1 MHSYLQKNIERDLTI
16 VPVGKINIMKLTR
29 LLEKHPKLF
38 IPQREWL
45 LEKKNRPICLVYGVV
60 RNIENT
66 YGMPCKYRR
75 ISRVNIYKT
84 AYGRY
89 FLA

>member
-1 MHSYLQKNIERDLTI
+1 MNIT
-16 VPVGKINIMKLTR
+16 KLTR

-66 YGMPCKYRR
+66 NGMPCKLRKGRTIADNFSKYRR
-75 ISRVNIYKT
+75 ISRVSIK
-84 AYGRY
+84 
-89 FLA
+89 L